1 MEIKE
6 QLKLIKQG
14 TAEVISEEELLAK
27 LKKAQKEKRPLRV
40 KYGAD
45 PSAPDIHLGHTVPLR
60 KLKVFQ
66 NLGHLIVFIIGDFTA
81 MVGDPSGRSA
91 TRPRLTRQEVEA
103 NARTYKEQ
111 VFKILDPDK
120 TQMLYNSS
128 WFESM
133 GFEQIIDLTSRYT
146 VARILERDDFAKR
159 MKNQQPVSVLE
170 LLYPLM
176 QGYDSVMIKSDIELG
191 GTDQKFNFIVGRNL
205 QRDFGQ
211 EPQAIVTMPILEGT
225 DGVQKMSK
233 SLGNYIGVNESPR
246 DMFGK
251 VMSISDELMY
261 KFYELLTDESL
272 SAIKKMHPKEAKMR
286 LASLIISQYHSR
298 KQADSAAEEFNR
310 VFKEK
315 KLPDQ
320 IPEVNITEEIK
331 KQGQINII
339 ALLRLCSLTES
350 NSQARR
356 LIQQG
361 GVKIDGQ
368 KITDIDKE
376 IKPVT
381 DMVVQAGRRKFA
393 KIVA

>member
-1 MEIKE
+1 MDVKK
-6 QLKLIKQG
+6 QLELIKKG
-14 TAEVISEEELLAK
+14 VAEVISEEELMTK
-27 LKKAQKEKRPLRV
+27 LTKAQKEKRPLRV

-66 NLGHLIVFIIGDFTA
+66 DLGHQVIFIIGDFTA
-81 MVGDPSGRSA
+81 MVGDPSGQSA
-91 TRPRLTRQEVEA
+91 TRKRLTRQKVEA

-120 TQMLYNSS
+120 TEMVYNSS
-128 WFESM
+128 WFSPM
-133 GFEQIIDLTSRYT
+133 GFEQIIDLASRYT

-159 MKNQQPVSVLE
+159 MKNQQPISVLE

-176 QGYDSVMIKSDIELG
+176 QGYDSVMIESDIELG

-211 EPQAIVTMPILEGT
+211 EPQAIVTLPILEGT

-233 SLGNYIGVNESPR
+233 SLGNYIGVDEQPEE
-246 DMFGK
+246 MFGK
-251 VMSISDELMY
+251 IMSISDELMY

-272 SAIKKMHPKEAKMR
+272 NTVQKLHPKEAKMR

-310 VFKEK
+310 IFKEK
-315 KLPDQ
+315 KLPSQ
-320 IPEVNITEEIK
+320 IPEVNIPENIK

-339 ALLRLCSLTES
+339 ALLRFCLLTES
-350 NSQARR
+350 NGQARR

-393 KIVA
+393 RLI